1 MRQLIAGNWK
11 MHGLSADAVAL
22 ARAVR
27 DGAGGVDADL
37 LVCPPFL
44 HIPAVAAALAGGPEG
59 STVALGAQDCHQ
71 AAQGAHTGDVSAP
84 MLVDAG
90 VTHVILGHS
99 ERRQNHHEIDEVVRE
114 KTEAAL
120 RCGLAPIVCVGETD
134 AQRNAGQETEVVGW
148 QLAGSLP
155 QGFADPRKDG
165 LSCAVAYEPVW
176 AIGTG
181 RTPTLEEVA
190 TMHAFIREELVRQFG
205 AAGHGIRILYGGSVK
220 PANAKELLAVPHV
233 GGALVGGASLKA
245 EDFLAIARAARDLG
259 DEVRT
264 PGPWG

>member
-11 MHGLSADAVAL
+11 MHGLNASAVAL
-22 ARAVR
+22 AQGVR
-27 DGAGGVDADL
+27 DGAAGVDCDL

-44 HIPAVAAALAGGPEG
+44 HLDAVAGVLRG
-59 STVALGAQDCHQ
+59 SAVALGGQDCHQ
-71 AAQGAHTGDVSAP
+71 AAQGAHTGDISAP
-84 MLVDAG
+84 MLRDAG
-90 VTHVILGHS
+90 ADFVILGHS
-99 ERRQNHHEIDEVVRE
+99 ERRQNHGEIDETVRD

-120 RCGLAPIVCVGETD
+120 RSGLTPIVCVGETD
-134 AQRNAGQETEVVGW
+134 EQRQSGQETELVGW

-155 QGFADPRKDG
+155 QGFAASAGARG
-165 LSCAVAYEPVW
+165 VGCAVAYEPCW

-181 RTPTLEEVA
+181 KTPTVEEVA
-190 TMHAFIREELVRQFG
+190 AMHAFIREELVRQFG

-220 PANAKELLAVPHV
+220 PGNAQELLAVPHV
-233 GGALVGGASLKA
+233 GGALVGGASLNA
-245 EDFLAIARAARDLG
+245 ADFLAIARAARDLG

>member
-11 MHGLSADAVAL
+11 MHGLSATAVAL
-22 ARAVR
+22 AAGVR
-27 DGAGGVDADL
+27 DGAGAVDCDL

-44 HIPAVAAALAGGPEG
+44 HLAAVAAILKGGP
-59 STVALGAQDCHQ
+59 VAVGGQDCHR
-71 AAQGAHTGDVSAP
+71 APEGAHTGDISAP
-84 MLVDAG
+84 MLRDAG
-90 VTHVILGHS
+90 AAFVILGHS
-99 ERRQNHHEIDEVVRE
+99 ERRQNHGEIDEMVRE

-120 RCGLAPIVCVGETD
+120 RVGLTPIVCVGETD
-134 AQRNAGQETEVVGW
+134 EQRQSGQETELVGW

-155 QGFADPRKDG
+155 QGFASEGVAKG
-165 LSCAVAYEPVW
+165 VGCAVAYEPCW

-181 RTPTLEEVA
+181 KTPTVEEVA
-190 TMHAFIREELVRQFG
+190 AMHAFIREELVRQFG
-205 AAGHGIRILYGGSVK
+205 ATGNGIRILYGGSVK
-220 PANAKELLAVPHV
+220 PGNARELLAVPHV
-233 GGALVGGASLKA
+233 GGALVGGASLNA